1 MDLSLHS
8 KGKMSG
14 KTELTE
20 LLNEMEPVLH
30 PGEYVFVSVGDS
42 VALNSKEIIA
52 SFREKESASFILE
65 KQQADALRLDY
76 DYVAS
81 WITLN
86 VHSSLEAVGLTAAVS
101 KALAQEGIPCNVVA
115 AYYHDHIFV
124 SQTEAQRAMQVLIH
138 LMNTKRETP

>member
-1 MDLSLHS
+1 MA
-8 KGKMSG
+8 G
-14 KTELTE
+14 KTELIQ

-30 PGEYVFVSVGDS
+30 LGEYVFVSTNDS
-42 VALNSKEIIA
+42 VALDSKEIIA
-52 SFREKESASFILE
+52 SFKEEEGTTFILE
-65 KQQADALRLDY
+65 KEKADALQLDY

-101 KALAQEGIPCNVVA
+101 TALAQEGISCNVVA

-124 SQTEAQRAMQVLIH
+124 AQPEAKAAMQALTH
-138 LMNTKRETP
+138 LMNTKREKT

>member
-1 MDLSLHS
+1 MA
-8 KGKMSG
+8 G
-14 KTELTE
+14 KTELIQ

-30 PGEYVFVSVGDS
+30 LGEYVFVSTNDS
-42 VALNSKEIIA
+42 VALDSKEIIA
-52 SFREKESASFILE
+52 SFREKEGTTLILE
-65 KQQADALRLDY
+65 KEKADALQLDY

-101 KALAQEGIPCNVVA
+101 TALAQEGISCNVVA

-124 SQTEAQRAMQVLIH
+124 AQPEAKAAMQVLTH
-138 LMNTKRETP
+138 LMNTKREKP

>member
-1 MDLSLHS
+1 
-8 KGKMSG
+8 MSG
-14 KTELTE
+14 KTELTH

-30 PGEYVFVSVGDS
+30 SGEYVFVSIERS
-42 VALNSKEIIA
+42 VPFDLEEIIA
-52 SFREKESASFILE
+52 SFIEEEGTTFILSQ
-65 KQQADALRLDY
+65 KKADALHLDY

-86 VHSSLEAVGLTAAVS
+86 VHSSLEAVGLTAAIS
-101 KALAQEGIPCNVVA
+101 TALAQADISCNVVA

-124 SQTEAQRAMQVLIH
+124 AQKEAQAAMQVLTN

>member
-1 MDLSLHS
+1 MA
-8 KGKMSG
+8 G
-14 KTELTE
+14 KTELTQ
-20 LLNEMEPVLH
+20 LLNEMEPILH
-30 PGEYVFVSVGDS
+30 SGEYVFVSSKHSIPLDF
-42 VALNSKEIIA
+42 KEIVA
-52 SFREKESASFILE
+52 SFKEEEGTTLILE
-65 KQQADALRLDY
+65 KEKADALHLDY

-101 KALAQEGIPCNVVA
+101 NALAQEGIPCNVVA

-124 SQTEAQRAMQVLIH
+124 AQTEAKTAMQVLTN